1 MQFDSIQTPAD
12 LVKANDEMKQYAEE
26 LNINSPSDE
35 VLEAILELDYEA
47 MDNLIY
53 ALLQHQVNFHKEIL
67 SANPKGINRES
78 IIGNLSK
85 LRTIRDLYGEI

>member
-12 LVKANDEMKQYAEE
+12 LVRANEEVAMYAEE
-26 LNINSPSDE
+26 VEQAQRNELLDG
-35 VLEAILELDYEA
+35 ILELDYDA

-53 ALLQHQVNFHKEIL
+53 ALLQHQVRFHKRIL
-67 SANPKGINRES
+67 DHNPEGIDRER